1 MTYSPFVFS
10 FSKRHFSEIFL
21 LKMSKVNVTEEDQ
34 VENLYLQGT
43 GGEMQVSTKR
53 VFPPLSQNLKIYIYF
68 EVT

>member
-43 GGEMQVSTKR
+43 GGEMRALPRKAFVSLR
-53 VFPPLSQNLKIYIYF
+53 LVF
-68 EVT
+68 